1 MGFKQHRTWFED
13 IMLAIAFIKCVSDL
27 RIVLLIST
35 VIIILAVILTGL
47 SRSFYQQPPIGR
59 PRRASWHAD
68 TGYESGI
75 DEFFSVRV
83 GALERA
89 VEECR
94 HLADPESDGA
104 IKGAWLLTE

>member
-1 MGFKQHRTWFED
+1 MGWWESIKRELSIKVQRIRAQHFTLW
-13 IMLAIAFIKCVSDL
+13 
-27 RIVLLIST
+27 LIT
-35 VIIILAVILTGL
+35 INFFLGL
-47 SRSFYQQPPIGR
+47 SRSFYQQPPLGR

-68 TGYESGI
+68 TGTEPGI

-83 GALERA
+83 GALEQA

-94 HLADPESDGA
+94 HLTVPDSDGA

>member
-1 MGFKQHRTWFED
+1 MYHYKWQLEFFC
-13 IMLAIAFIKCVSDL
+13 LCVLTSYGIL
-27 RIVLLIST
+27 YTIPIISVNIT
-35 VIIILAVILTGL
+35 FAGL

-94 HLADPESDGA
+94 HLTDPESDGA

>member
-1 MGFKQHRTWFED
+1 MRVSGGSDTSKFRKKNQAFPTLVD
-13 IMLAIAFIKCVSDL
+13 INYPFFL
-27 RIVLLIST
+27 
-35 VIIILAVILTGL
+35 GL

-68 TGYESGI
+68 TGTEPGI

-83 GALERA
+83 GALEQA

-94 HLADPESDGA
+94 HLTVPDSDGA